1 MSSGVYIHCV
11 RISRA
16 IYMIYIRRGLR
27 VACSDERAI
36 PEPKETEQQDC
47 SPAFC
52 IFMPIFW
59 NIKIIW
65 NSKAVYNN

>member
-47 SPAFC
+47 SPAFLYIC
-52 IFMPIFW
+52 AYFLE
-59 NIKIIW
+59 
-65 NSKAVYNN
+65 YQDYLE